1 MKEKVKQQQ
10 AITLIA
16 LVITIIILLILA
28 GVTIGAITGDKAI
41 IKEANGAKNSTEMKA
56 LEEQIE
62 LAIIK
67 VEKNHRN
74 PTMEQVSTEIE
85 KIEHVTRVDRETGDI
100 ENDLGDPITGK
111 LDDYLG
117 KKTPGGNNT
126 PGGNTS
132 GNNTSGGD
140 TVTVP
145 DLKETDVEFI
155 PSKTGWT
162 NESITVT
169 INNKVTGYTLQY
181 SKDGSNW
188 SKYTTPVTMDQNGTI
203 KVRLLDEKSGR
214 TGGSVSKGIT
224 NIDKLPP
231 NTFTPTA
238 TSTTNSITLTGST
251 TDQTATATNGSSG
264 VVKYYFSK
272 DDGATWEP
280 TEGQAGTSYTFEGLT
295 QNQNFTLKMK
305 AVDEAGNG
313 MESNSLS
320 KSTSEVP
327 DLVES
332 DTTFQYSETDWTNQ
346 DVIVTINQTVG
357 NQYSIQYSKGDPTDE
372 STWQDYTTP
381 VVMTGNGAIYA
392 RLKDSTGQTGRYAT
406 GNVTNID
413 KVGPKAYLRIYD
425 ETYWFTHTQPLLTAK
440 DDESGIEKCE
450 LYVGE
455 KLKGTYTSELQSEQ
469 ILVEDLTPGMTY
481 TFKLKVTDKA
491 GNIAESSQ
499 NIKMKEMVTDLM
511 VGEYTN
517 YVDGKGIT
525 RKCVVLWDKE
535 SNYGIQIIT
544 KESVEDVIIGAH
556 SSATTSWM
564 NDYNSDYLNKVK
576 TAYNN
581 AIITLNGKARTYLNS
596 TYATSA
602 RSVGSLP
609 NNPNYEPSNYYS
621 NSEYSFMSRYN
632 NLFKASDNNC
642 DLDVNQLYSKESLKR
657 TNKKYWI
664 ASRNVQAFLLSGE
677 HYLSVNV
684 SSANTD
690 IPSVIGD
697 GQMLDSRPECKE
709 WRECYRTYSK
719 GLRPVFTLK
728 STLKVISGK
737 GWENDPYILGTP

>member
-140 TVTVP
+140 TVAVP

-181 SKDGSNW
+181 SKDGTNW
-188 SKYTTPVTMDQNGTI
+188 IKYVAPVVMDQNGTI

-327 DLVES
+327 ELIKS

-372 STWQDYTTP
+372 TTWQDYRTP

-413 KVGPKAYLRIYD
+413 KVKPNALISFLGGDSEWDNYH
-425 ETYWFTHTQPLLTAK
+425 FTHAYPRITAK
-440 DDESGIEKCE
+440 DEESGIENWKIYAGEE
-450 LYVGE
+450 LKQTV
-455 KLKGTYTSELQSEQ
+455 TSESHFDNY
-469 ILVEDLTPGMTY
+469 LVEGLIPGKTY
-481 TFKLKVTDKA
+481 VLKVLVTDKA
-491 GNIAESSQ
+491 GNTAENSKT
-499 NIKMKEMVTDLM
+499 ITMKEKVIDLKHEDY
-511 VGEYTN
+511 VN
-517 YVDGKGIT
+517 YVDKSGIT
-525 RKCVVLWDKE
+525 RKCRVLYTYDLG
-535 SNYGIQIIT
+535 YGVQIIT
-544 KESVEDVIIGAH
+544 TSTVEDVTLGMQDGYSRGDGAP
-556 SSATTSWM
+556 SVMADEMKEMATS
-564 NDYNSDYLNKVK
+564 
-576 TAYNN
+576 YNN
-581 AIITLNGKARTYLNS
+581 AIVTLNTRARNYLNT

-609 NNPNYEPSNYYS
+609 NNPDYEPNTYFNATY
-621 NSEYSFMSRYN
+621 EFMTKYNYN
-632 NLFKASDNNC
+632 NLFKSADENYL
-642 DLDVNQLYSKESLKR
+642 LDQEHLPYNDSAGG
-657 TNKKYWI
+657 YWM
-664 ASRNVQAFLLSGE
+664 ASRNIWADE
-677 HYLSVNV
+677 EYLAGSIRANV
-684 SSANTD
+684 IED
-690 IPSVIGD
+690 IFYYNNRNNFNNVTVFS
-697 GQMLDSRPECKE
+697 E
-709 WRECYRTYSK
+709 TK

-728 STLKVISGK
+728 STLKITAGK